1 MHNKSILVG
10 STSIV
15 SQFVIQFSSH
25 LGIVLLEDA
34 QAVSPKDR
42 EHTVLEAQ
50 NHQHEESDA
59 TKGIYFPKDTPEG
72 TCPTLSVTGGSAVA
86 ILMRRIGGLGISC
99 HFCHAV
105 GIVVLVQLRVLSL
118 LLLRWKL

>member
-1 MHNKSILVG
+1 MHRHFFIPL
-10 STSIV
+10 
-15 SQFVIQFSSH
+15 SSH
-25 LGIVLLEDA
+25 LGIILLEDA

-42 EHTVLEAQ
+42 EHAVLEAQ
-50 NHQHEESDA
+50 NHEDEESDA
-59 TKGIYFPKDTPEG
+59 AKGIHFPKDTPEG

-86 ILMRRIGGLGISC
+86 ILMRRIGGLGTRC

-118 LLLRWKL
+118 LLQRWLL